1 MGVTPGRD
9 RRDGRRRAVALTP
22 AQRQAAHRERKRA
35 ERRAAED
42 AARAAAGE
50 RALAERIEA
59 EAARQVAL
67 LDQAVEA
74 SGGDAEAPLV
84 ERALGGSKELILR
97 LFGNPLVRMAQLAA
111 TPTRDLAA
119 QLGGAPMLEVRK
131 LQHQADA
138 ELADRLFGK
147 APLAIRNDGAP
158 AVQIQLAVTPGLAAA
173 IGGRLLESEADQG
186 FAEGAGA

>member
-1 MGVTPGRD
+1 
-9 RRDGRRRAVALTP
+9 VALTP
-22 AQRQAAHRERKRA
+22 AERQRAHRERKRA
-35 ERRAAED
+35 EREAAE
-42 AARAAAGE
+42 AAAAQAAAD

-67 LDQAVEA
+67 LDQAVDA
-74 SGGDAEAPLV
+74 SGGLVGAPLV
-84 ERALGGSKELILR
+84 ERALGASKELVLR
-97 LFGNPLVRMAQLAA
+97 LWGNPLVRMAQLAA
-111 TPTRDLAA
+111 TPTRELAQ
-119 QLGGAPMLEVRK
+119 QLGGASLLEVRK

-173 IGGRLLESEADQG
+173 IGGRVVEAQADQG
-186 FAEGAGA
+186 FAEGEAA